1 VTALTGLRR
10 PGGAWRV
17 VTKVWGVLW
26 ITLVARLAY
35 LGELLI
41 RSIFMLLI
49 LYIFTQLW
57 RATGASV
64 DLQAT
69 TGFSLAQLIWY
80 LAFTEAIALS
90 SSFRYDEVDR
100 EVRSGDI
107 AYRLARPMPYPAF
120 HLGAYLGDRLVRF
133 VITLA
138 LGVVVARVVAGP
150 VSLQPLSVLAALLAA
165 VVGFCVDWVFT
176 FTLALLA
183 FWFEDTSGLQLL
195 YRRAVMLLGGM
206 LVPLEAYPDW
216 LADVCRALPFRYI
229 MYEPA
234 RLFVAPAPGA
244 LPHLLLAQVAFGA
257 AGLLPLLLVYW
268 RGLRRASAQ
277 GG

>member
-1 VTALTGLRR
+1 VTALPGLRR
-10 PGGAWRV
+10 PGGVGRV
-17 VTKVWGVLW
+17 VAKVWGVLW

-41 RSIFMLLI
+41 RSLFMVLV
-49 LYIFTQLW
+49 LYVFTQLW
-57 RATGASV
+57 RATSASIDV
-64 DLQAT
+64 QT
-69 TGFSLAQLIWY
+69 ITGFSVIQMIWY
-80 LAFTEAIALS
+80 LAFTEAIAMSTSL
-90 SSFRYDEVDR
+90 RYEEVDR
-100 EVRSGDI
+100 DVRSGDI

-133 VITLA
+133 AITLA

-165 VVGFCVDWVFT
+165 VVGFCADWVIT

-206 LVPLEAYPDW
+206 LVPLEAYPHW
-216 LADVCRALPFRYI
+216 LAEVCRALPFRYI

-234 RLFVAPAPGA
+234 RLFVAPTAQGLA
-244 LPHLLLAQVAFGA
+244 DLLLAQLALGA
-257 AGLLPLLLVYW
+257 AGLLPLLLVYR

>member
-1 VTALTGLRR
+1 VTAQFRLRV
-10 PGGAWRV
+10 PGAGWRV
-17 VTKVWGVLW
+17 VAKVWGVLW

-57 RATGASV
+57 RATGAAV
-64 DLQAT
+64 DLRAT
-69 TGFSLAQLIWY
+69 TGFSLAQLVWY

-90 SSFRYDEVDR
+90 ASLRYEEVDR

-133 VITLA
+133 VLTLA
-138 LGVVVARVVAGP
+138 LGVVVARLVAGP
-150 VSLQPLSVLAALLAA
+150 VALQPMSVLAALLAA
-165 VVGFCVDWVFT
+165 LVGFCVDWVFT

-206 LVPLEAYPDW
+206 LVPLEAYPTW
-216 LADVCRALPFRYI
+216 LADVCRALPFRFI

-234 RLFVAPAPGA
+234 RLFVAPTPRGLAD
-244 LPHLLLAQVAFGA
+244 LLLAQLVLGA
-257 AGLLPLLLVYW
+257 AGLLPLLLVYRW
-268 RGLRRASAQ
+268 GLRRASAQ